1 MRTKGVLALA
11 LLVSLGSFHAAAA
24 HPLAPSLLDVR
35 EAGGGRVEVTWKTPR
50 LRVPGAN
57 PKPVLPEQCRAMTA
71 PTTENE
77 DTSVR
82 THWASDCGAA
92 ELVGS
97 EVRVDGITDN
107 ATVVVR
113 VTLLDGRTVQSLLSS
128 RRPSFVIPPQPEPW
142 SVLRAYAHL
151 GVEHILTGMDHLLF
165 VFGLL
170 LLTRTRRLLIATITA
185 FTVGHSVTLSL
196 VVLDFVRPPV
206 GPTELAIALSVLV
219 LAVELARDPA
229 DTTLLRQYPWLMSF
243 AFGLLHGLGFAAA
256 MQSAGLPHRDLPV
269 ALASFNV
276 GIEAGQLAFVATI
289 LTARYLL
296 AAWTSAAPAWVS
308 RVPVYTMGSLAA
320 FWTLERAATLLR

>member
-1 MRTKGVLALA
+1 MSVKGLSALA
-11 LLVSLGSFHAAAA
+11 VLVLLGSLQAAVA

-35 EAGGGRVEVTWKTPR
+35 EASGGRVEVTWKTPR
-50 LRVPGAN
+50 LRVPDAN
-57 PKPVLPEQCRAMTA
+57 PRPALPGRCREVTA
-71 PTTENE
+71 PAVDGD

-82 THWASDCGAA
+82 TRWDSDCGAA
-92 ELVGS
+92 GLVGA
-97 EVRVDGITDN
+97 EVGVADMPDN

-128 RRPSFVIPPQPEPW
+128 RHPSFVIPRQPEPW
-142 SVLRAYAHL
+142 SVLRAYTHL

-219 LAVELARDPA
+219 LAVELAREPTEA
-229 DTTLLRQYPWLMSF
+229 TLLRRYPWLMSF

-289 LTARYLL
+289 LSARYLL
-296 AAWTSAAPAWVS
+296 AAWTPAAPAWVL
-308 RVPVYTMGSLAA
+308 RIPVYTMGSLAA
-320 FWTLERAATLLR
+320 FWTLERVATLLR